1 MDLLIPDTGTI
12 FWTLLTF
19 IILFWVLK
27 KLAWKPIL
35 DTLAERETTIQR
47 ALQQAAEDQISAAR
61 LLEEQKALLD
71 AARKESTRIIDE
83 SLENAEKFRKESL
96 EQARQ
101 EADKLLNRARQ
112 EIELSR
118 DAAIAEIRTYAID
131 LSLTATQKFISDN
144 LSPEQHLRILERQLN
159 ELSHPE

>member
-1 MDLLIPDTGTI
+1 MDLLSPDTGTI
-12 FWTLLTF
+12 FWTILTF

-35 DTLAERETTIQR
+35 DTLEERETHIKQ
-47 ALQQAAEDQISAAR
+47 ALKKAAEDQETAAR

-71 AARKESTRIIDE
+71 TARKESARIVDE
-83 SLENAEKFRKESL
+83 SLENAEKFRNELL

-101 EADKLLNRARQ
+101 EAGKLLNRAKQ

-118 DAAIAEIRTYAID
+118 DAAIAEIRKYAID
-131 LSLTATQKFISDN
+131 LSLTAAQKFITDN
-144 LSPEQHLRILERQLN
+144 LSTEQHLRMIEKQIQ
-159 ELSHPE
+159 ELSQPE